1 MNLTYSNKY
10 ATINLNYIF
19 VIFGVIKMSNAI
31 LEAPAKSGVY
41 FYRDFSGFVE
51 DLADHSEWK
60 KFSIWANSLNLP
72 YSRTVELASELA
84 NSEFANWD
92 SLPPYLLFA
101 QGEMIFS
108 QSDITDST
116 GVEGIVL
123 YFENKKEPP
132 LFSESDQR
140 LIEARA
146 KIIVGLLRA
155 G

>member
-1 MNLTYSNKY
+1 
-10 ATINLNYIF
+10 
-19 VIFGVIKMSNAI
+19 MSSAI
-31 LEAPAKSGVY
+31 LEPPALSGIHY
-41 FYRDFSGFVE
+41 CEDFARFVE
-51 DLADHSEWK
+51 DPEDHSEWK
-60 KFSIWANSLNLP
+60 KFSIWVNSLNLP
-72 YSRTVELASELA
+72 YSRAVQLASEFA

-116 GVEGIVL
+116 RVEGMVL
-123 YFENKKEPP
+123 YFEDKAHPP

-140 LIEARA
+140 LIEERA
-146 KIIVGLLRA
+146 KTIVGLLRA